1 MNKKYEN
8 RSIFH
13 NWRKNISLNLKT
25 MPHATRVGLP
35 IYPVFLILIIFAV
48 FFMSIHFPF
57 LKGFD
62 DNVYILYNKH
72 LDFSSVNIT
81 YWFTHSYIGSYIPL
95 SMISYMCDYSLW
107 GLNSFGYHLQNIFWH
122 IVAAIAI
129 YKCFSLFNIKPW
141 IAFLL
146 CLIFAIHPQRVESV
160 VWISERKDVLCTA
173 FYFLSIYFYIKN
185 YDKKKSVAALVFFIF
200 SMLSKPMAVSLPII
214 LLLYEFYKNNKV
226 KSLETV
232 DYRLKEKTGKSQ
244 APCGYK
250 CYLSKLW
257 PYFLILL
264 ILIPVSII
272 AHTNVGAAHSFNQIL
287 SFQRLYT
294 VSYNIYWYFA
304 QTVLP
309 IDLNP
314 VYPYQIY
321 FTSLIELILF
331 YTASIFIIIIILKK
345 NWKFFVYKMLPLL
358 FAFLVS
364 LLPVV
369 GIIRLGSIDHA
380 DRYSYI
386 PSVFIWFSIGL
397 VLTQM
402 LYKNDYVCTKFKSTF
417 FHNKKFI
424 FLILSFYS
432 IILVVLNCLYQKNW
446 KNNYSLF
453 SHAANYPLANISVLI
468 SLADAELQK
477 GNYWEVLSLAEKLK
491 QKNNNSS
498 MAAFFEA
505 SVMYN
510 LDKKAAI
517 KPLLKVKHVFK
528 IQSGKNLDRNLRYI
542 RIMIML
548 VHSYD
553 SIGEKQ
559 KTVECINELLKYEEI
574 SSFAKYSLKGLKAE
588 CENNLKKAIYYYKRT
603 LDIDSGDIEVKNK
616 IEECVRKLKRTKS
629 KIKRCAEKSKYI
641 QG

>member
-1 MNKKYEN
+1 MEFKINKQNKICE
-8 RSIFH
+8 RQSFFR
-13 NWRKNISLNLKT
+13 NWRKNTSINLKIISL
-25 MPHATRVGLP
+25 ATKIGLP
-35 IYPVFLILIIFAV
+35 IYPAYLTAIIFLV
-48 FFMSIHFPF
+48 FFMSIHYPF

-62 DNVYILYNKH
+62 DNAYILYNKH
-72 LDFSSVNIT
+72 LDFSIVNII
-81 YWFTHSYIGSYIPL
+81 YWFTHSYLGNYIPL
-95 SMISYMCDYSLW
+95 SMISYMFDYSLW
-107 GLNSFGYHLQNIFWH
+107 GLNSFGYHLQNVFWH
-122 IVAAIAI
+122 IVSVIAI
-129 YKCFSLFNIKPW
+129 YKCFRFFNIKSW
-141 IAFLL
+141 LAFLL

-160 VWISERKDVLCTA
+160 VWISERKDVLCAA

-185 YDKKKSVAALVFFIF
+185 YDKKFPVASLVFFIF
-200 SMLSKPMAVSLPII
+200 SILSKPMTVSLPIV

-244 APCGYK
+244 VLCGYK

-272 AHTNVGAAHSFNQIL
+272 TQTNVGATHSFNQIL

-321 FTSLIELILF
+321 LTSLIELILF
-331 YTASIFIIIIILKK
+331 YTASIFIIIMILKK
-345 NWKFFVYKMLPLL
+345 NWNFFVYKMLPLL
-358 FAFLVS
+358 FTFLVS

-397 VLTQM
+397 VLTKI
-402 LYKNDYVCTKFKSTF
+402 LYRNDYLCPKFKRTF

-432 IILVVLNCLYQKNW
+432 IILIILNCLYQKNW
-446 KNNYSLF
+446 ENNYSLF
-453 SHAANYPLANISVLI
+453 SHAANYPLPNISVLI
-468 SLADAELQK
+468 ALADAKLQK
-477 GNYWEVLSLAEKLK
+477 GNYWEVLSLVEKLK
-491 QKNNNSS
+491 HKNNNSS
-498 MAAFFEA
+498 MTAFFEA

-510 LDKKAAI
+510 LDKKTAI
-517 KPLLKVKHVFK
+517 EPLLKAKPVLK
-528 IQSGKNLDRNLRYI
+528 IQSAQNLDRNLRYI

-553 SIGEKQ
+553 STGEKQ
-559 KTVECINELLKYEEI
+559 KTVECINELLQYREI
-574 SSFAKYSLKGLKAE
+574 SVFAKCSLKGLRAE
-588 CENNLKKAIYYYKRT
+588 CKNNFKKAIYYYKKA
-603 LDIDSGDIEVKNK
+603 LDIDPDDIDVKNK
-616 IEECVRKLKRTKS
+616 IEKCVRKLKQQKL
-629 KIKRCAEKSKYI
+629 KCI
-641 QG
+641 